1 MNLTQL
7 KKMNRWRDGFNPL
20 RGLTM
25 MQAVA
30 LLEAGERG
38 EYANLQWLFRAV
50 ERRNATLRAVKA
62 RRLSAVMR
70 LDWTVEEIEIEKSQ
84 ISNRKTDIPDL
95 AARQAETL
103 RAAYERIDNLR
114 ETIGHLALAEF
125 RGYAHLEFHRAEDGG
140 VSHFEPVP
148 QWLLFRRG
156 LNGPWQYNAEAR
168 GGAAREDDPVLELD
182 DFLVREVEDPINEIA
197 VMAHLRQSLSQKDW
211 DGFVETYGIPP
222 LFIELPPNI
231 PADKEALYQ
240 AQAEAVIGDSR
251 GTMPNGAKV
260 QTVTPYGGGTTPFS
274 EHIRYQDEC
283 IVLAGTGGKLTM
295 LAQSGSGTLAGG
307 AHENTFDEIAASEAL
322 EISEVFQKQFDARI
336 LAEKFPGAPV
346 LAFFQLGAGK
356 GKSADFA
363 D

>member
-1 MNLTQL
+1 
-7 KKMNRWRDGFNPL
+7 MNRWRDGFNPL

-62 RRLSAVMR
+62 RRLSAVTR
-70 LDWTVEEIEIEKSQ
+70 LDWSVLEVDLEESP
-84 ISNRKTDIPDL
+84 ISNRRAEIPGL
-95 AARQAETL
+95 ASRQAEAL

-114 ETIGHLALAEF
+114 EAIGFLALAEF
-125 RGYAHLEFHRAEDGG
+125 RGYAHLEFHRGEDGG
-140 VSHFEPVP
+140 VAHFEPVP
-148 QWLLFRRG
+148 QWLLFRQG

-168 GGAAREDDPVLELD
+168 SGAAREDDPVLDLN

-197 VMAHLRQSLSQKDW
+197 VISHLRQSLSQKDW

-222 LFIELPPNI
+222 LFIELPPNV

-260 QTVTPYGGGTTPFS
+260 QTVTPYSGGTTPFS

-307 AHENTFDEIAASEAL
+307 AHANTFNEIATSEAL

-346 LAFFQLGAGK
+346 RAFFQLGAGN
-356 GKSADFA
+356 GKSAD
-363 D
+363 